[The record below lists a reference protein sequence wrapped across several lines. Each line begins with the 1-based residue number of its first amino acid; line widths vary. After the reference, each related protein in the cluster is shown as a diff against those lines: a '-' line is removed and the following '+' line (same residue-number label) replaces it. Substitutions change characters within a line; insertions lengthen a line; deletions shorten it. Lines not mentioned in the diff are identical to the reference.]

1 MKTVVDEEAG
11 GAGRATAL
19 EPRHRF
25 LLGALSLGHLSNDW
39 VAGTLWLLAPAIAA
53 AMGLGPA
60 EVGLILTV
68 NGIGAGLAYIPAG
81 MLSDRSSRPG
91 LLMLLSFWWVAI
103 GYLAATVAPGFWAV
117 TLLLAFG
124 VMGDAFWHPVATG
137 ALVKALPGRRAQAL
151 GIHAIGGSI
160 GAEVLAPLSTGFL
173 LGYFEWQTA
182 LQILVLPVVLMG
194 IAFVPVAARIG
205 RDHPPARPQPV
216 DFAGMLRQWSRPAG
230 LLLIAMMI
238 LYNMAL
244 VAQLAMA
251 PLYFQQQHG
260 MSPLEAGAIFACILV
275 VGSLFQPLLG
285 KFSDSRDRKPLVLV
299 VLFAA
304 SFFALFASLA
314 DNLTW
319 AILGLLPSIAMLT
332 AVRPV
337 VLAAAVEY
345 SAKAESTTLGIVFT
359 VLDGVGMLGALA
371 AGIVGEFE
379 LAFAFML
386 GAALAFAAA
395 LICLLLRFPR
405 GELPVEHA
413 AVSPVASPGDP

>member
-1 MKTVVDEEAG
+1 MQP
-11 GAGRATAL
+11 L

-53 AMGLGPA
+53 AMDLGPT
-60 EVGLILTV
+60 EVGLILTI

-81 MLSDRSSRPG
+81 VLSDRSSRPG

-103 GYLAATVAPGFWAV
+103 GYLGATLAPGFWAV

-137 ALVKALPGRRAQAL
+137 VLVKALPGRRAQVL

-173 LGYFEWQTA
+173 LGYFDWQTT
-182 LQILVLPVVLMG
+182 LQILLVPVVLMG
-194 IAFVPVAARIG
+194 IVFVPVAARIG
-205 RDHPPARPQPV
+205 RDHPARQASPI
-216 DFAGMLRQWSRPAG
+216 DFRGMLRQWSRPAG
-230 LLLIAMMI
+230 LALIAMMI

-260 MSPLEAGAIFACILV
+260 MSPFFAGAIFAAILV
-275 VGSLFQPLLG
+275 VGSLLQPVFG
-285 KFSDSRDRKPLVLV
+285 KFSDSRERKPLVLI
-299 VLFAA
+299 VLFPA
-304 SFFALFASLA
+304 SFFALFAGFS
-314 DNLTW
+314 DSLTW
-319 AILGLLPSIAMLT
+319 AILGLLPSIVILT

-345 SAKAESTTLGIVFT
+345 SAKSESTTLGIVFT
-359 VLDGVGMLGALA
+359 VLDGVGMAGALF
-371 AGIVGEFE
+371 AGLAGEVE
-379 LAFAFML
+379 LGYAFVL
-386 GAALAFAAA
+386 GGVLAFAAA
-395 LICLLLRFPR
+395 LICIFLRFPR
-405 GELPVEHA
+405 GELPRENA
-413 AVSPVASPGDP
+413 RVSPVAGP

>member
-1 MKTVVDEEAG
+1 MQAF
-11 GAGRATAL
+11 

-25 LLGALSLGHLSNDW
+25 LLGALSLGHLCNDW

-60 EVGLILTV
+60 EVGLILTI

-81 MLSDRSSRPG
+81 ILSDRSSRPG
-91 LLMLLSFWWVAI
+91 LLMLLSFWWVAV
-103 GYLAATVAPGFWAV
+103 GYLAATLAPGFWAV

-137 ALVKALPGRRAQAL
+137 VLVKELPARRAQAL

-160 GAEVLAPLSTGFL
+160 GAEVLAPLSTGLL
-173 LGYFEWQTA
+173 LGFFDWQTS
-182 LQILVLPVVLMG
+182 LQILVLPVVIMG
-194 IAFVPVAARIG
+194 MIFVPVALRIG
-205 RDHPPARPQPV
+205 RDTPGRPVPI
-216 DFAGMLRQWSRPAG
+216 DFGGMLRQWSRPAG
-230 LLLIAMMI
+230 LALIAMMV

-260 MSPLEAGAIFACILV
+260 LSPFYAGLIFACILV
-275 VGSLFQPLLG
+275 IGSLFQPLFG
-285 KFSDSRDRKPLVLV
+285 KFSDTRERKPMVLI

-304 SFFALFASLA
+304 SFFALFAGLGDS
-314 DNLTW
+314 LTW
-319 AILGLLPSIAMLT
+319 AILGLLPSIAILT

-345 SAKAESTTLGIVFT
+345 SSKSESTTLGIVFT
-359 VLDGVGMLGALA
+359 VLDGVGMAGALLAGLAGEIELGYAFILGA
-371 AGIVGEFE
+371 G
-379 LAFAFML
+379 
-386 GAALAFAAA
+386 LAFAAGV
-395 LICLLLRFPR
+395 ICVFLRFPR
-405 GELPVEHA
+405 GEQPPEHA
-413 AVSPVASPGDP
+413 AISPVATPADP